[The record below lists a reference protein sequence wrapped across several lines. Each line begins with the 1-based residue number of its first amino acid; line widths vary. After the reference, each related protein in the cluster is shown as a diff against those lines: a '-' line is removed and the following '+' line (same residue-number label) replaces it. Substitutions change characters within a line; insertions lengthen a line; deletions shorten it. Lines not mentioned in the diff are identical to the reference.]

1 MDSNIFSQVIVHP
14 FTSGVAIAL
23 IITVILLFLSAFMSS
38 SEVAFFSLRPVD
50 IESIKNKEAKVDP
63 ILLSLL
69 GDSEKLLATILIGNN
84 IVNVAIVIVTSY
96 AFGLIYDFSNAPL
109 IGFLIQTVVLTLLLL
124 LFGEIIPKI
133 YAQRLPL
140 RFSRFS
146 APKMQVLSKI
156 FAPLSTALV
165 KSSSVVTK
173 SIGKKKYDISMND
186 LSEAVDLIQDS
197 TTEGKAM
204 INEIINFY
212 NKTASEIMVPR
223 IDMVDVDISWDFKKM
238 LSFVVN
244 SGYSRIP
251 VYEGSED
258 NIKGILYVKDLIPHK
273 DQDETFN
280 WSSLVRKAYFVPEN
294 KKLDDLLEEF
304 RANRM
309 HISIVVDE
317 YGGTCGIIT
326 LEDVLEEILG
336 EISDEYDDEELPY
349 KILPD
354 GSYLFEAKTSLT
366 DVQRILEINSGTF
379 GKFEEEVDTLGGLIL
394 EIKQD
399 LPKVGDVVV
408 SGVWKFQVIRI
419 EKHRIIEVKIIPPVP
434 LKKD

>member
-109 IGFLIQTVVLTLLLL
+109 VGFLIQTVVLTLLLL

-173 SIGKKKYDISMND
+173 SIGKKKYDISMDD

-238 LSFVVN
+238 LNFVVN

-379 GKFEEEVDTLGGLIL
+379 GKFEEEVDTLGGLVL

>member
-109 IGFLIQTVVLTLLLL
+109 VGFLIQTVVLTLLLL

-379 GKFEEEVDTLGGLIL
+379 GKFEEEVDTLGGLVL

>member
-1 MDSNIFSQVIVHP
+1 MD
-14 FTSGVAIAL
+14 
-23 IITVILLFLSAFMSS
+23 
-38 SEVAFFSLRPVD
+38 
-50 IESIKNKEAKVDP
+50 
-63 ILLSLL
+63 
-69 GDSEKLLATILIGNN
+69 
-84 IVNVAIVIVTSY
+84 
-96 AFGLIYDFSNAPL
+96 
-109 IGFLIQTVVLTLLLL
+109 
-124 LFGEIIPKI
+124 
-133 YAQRLPL
+133 
-140 RFSRFS
+140 
-146 APKMQVLSKI
+146 
-156 FAPLSTALV
+156 
-165 KSSSVVTK
+165 
-173 SIGKKKYDISMND
+173 D

-238 LSFVVN
+238 LNFVVN

>member
-109 IGFLIQTVVLTLLLL
+109 VGFLIQTVVLTLLLL

-173 SIGKKKYDISMND
+173 SIGKKKYDISMDD

-379 GKFEEEVDTLGGLIL
+379 GKFEEEVDTLGGLVL

>member
-173 SIGKKKYDISMND
+173 SIGKKKYDISMDD

-238 LSFVVN
+238 LNFVVN